1 MLIDTKALVLR
12 AVDYKDSD
20 RILTLFTQD
29 LGKVTVRARG
39 CRRRGSP
46 LAASSQLL
54 TWSEVTLFGYRE
66 RYGLNSA
73 EPLELFWGVRQDV
86 EKLALGSYFAEVMET
101 VCEENVPAQPLLS
114 HILNGLYAL
123 DKLPRPLS
131 LIKGAFELKLMSLIG
146 YEPLLEGCLR
156 CGAAEPQDAR
166 FLLLEGQLRCGRCR
180 TGGEGR
186 SIPVSPAVLAA
197 MRHVVW
203 GDPKRLYSFALGE
216 RELGQFARVC
226 EAFLLT
232 QLERNFHTLSF
243 YHQLTGQP

>member
-29 LGKVTVRARG
+29 LGKVTVKARG

-86 EKLALGSYFAEVMET
+86 EKLALGSYFAEVVERVT
-101 VCEENVPAQPLLS
+101 GDEQPEPALLS
-114 HILNGLYAL
+114 LILNSLYAL
-123 DKLPRPLS
+123 DKLQKPQP
-131 LIKGAFELKLMSLIG
+131 IVKGAFELKLMALIG
-146 YEPLLEGCLR
+146 YEPLISSCAVCGALEPVEPRFDRQEGLLR
-156 CGAAEPQDAR
+156 CGA
-166 FLLLEGQLRCGRCR
+166 CGRGR
-180 TGGEGR
+180 GGEGLALT
-186 SIPVSPAVLAA
+186 PAILAA
-197 MRHVVW
+197 MRHVVY
-203 GDPKRLYSFALGE
+203 GDPKRLFSFRLPSE
-216 RELGQFARVC
+216 DWKQFGRVC
-226 EAFLLT
+226 EGFLT
-232 QLERNFHTLSF
+232 AQLDRGFSTLDF
-243 YHQLTGQP
+243 YRSLMGR